1 MMTYDGVP
9 ILESR
14 GTASI
19 KQVLNEAPH
28 ASEAYISVESRAP
41 MILRTFADDPQ
52 ACFFV

>member
-1 MMTYDGVP
+1 MT
-9 ILESR
+9 ESR
-14 GTASI
+14 FLSLEAQHRLI